1 MDWVGVGSKVIL
13 RGQQQKQDIGSD
25 ATTSR
30 VDSRE
35 EGPGE
40 SCLPGT

>member
-1 MDWVGVGSKVIL
+1 MDWVGVDSKVIL
-13 RGQQQKQDIGSD
+13 SRQQQKQDIGSD
-25 ATTSR
+25 ATIIR
-30 VDSRE
+30 VDSRK

>member
-1 MDWVGVGSKVIL
+1 MDWVGVGSRVI
-13 RGQQQKQDIGSD
+13 RQQQKQDIGSD
-25 ATTSR
+25 ATTIR